1 MKPLLI
7 TDASVLVNLL
17 ATDAFED
24 IAYQAGWRFV
34 ICEAVQREVLA
45 LRNAE
50 TGDMEPVELQ
60 TYIDSKLIEVVTL
73 QSNESDYYVEYS
85 AVVDDGEAMS
95 LAIAET
101 RKLAIAVDDRR
112 AISIAQRR
120 GFPSTMLTTPELLHA
135 WCQQTRAK
143 AAEIGSLLRLIEI
156 RARYVPPKNHA
167 LRQWWLD
174 CRSKALG

>member
-24 IAYQAGWRFV
+24 IAHKAGWRFV

-45 LRNAE
+45 LRNAD

-60 TYIDSKLIEVVTL
+60 SFVESKLIEVTKL
-73 QSNESDYYVEYS
+73 QSDECDCYVEYS

-120 GFPSTMLTTPELLHA
+120 GLTSTMLTTPELLHL
-135 WCQQTRAK
+135 WCQQTK
-143 AAEIGSLLRLIEI
+143 AEDGEVGRILRLVEI

-174 CRSKALG
+174 CRAKAPV